1 MTAMKRVRQR
11 ALGGALVL
19 SIVGLGIGQVVLQNK
34 AEAQRAEAQGYVLSA
49 TDGESLIRGGGSIL
63 IKVDPSRGS
72 NSVALSSSTAAA
84 VVHLNKADLRGKV
97 NVHAEG
103 GMTEIEWRND
113 DEMLIKGRADL
124 VCEGDYFNA

>member
-1 MTAMKRVRQR
+1 M
-11 ALGGALVL
+11 

-72 NSVALSSSTAAA
+72 NSVALGTQQ
-84 VVHLNKADLRGKV
+84 VPVGGRIPVHR
-97 NVHAEG
+97 HAQ
-103 GMTEIEWRND
+103 R
-113 DEMLIKGRADL
+113 
-124 VCEGDYFNA
+124 